1 MWILTLWSDTFC
13 ELQGAIVFLVTA
25 ESKVG
30 CLRSAYNGELKVYTV
45 VGLFEQFESSE
56 FRSDDGQ
63 IYNI

>member
-1 MWILTLWSDTFC
+1 
-13 ELQGAIVFLVTA
+13 LVTA

-45 VGLFEQFESSE
+45 VGLFEQLESSE